1 MGNFRVDKL
10 IQESTFVPVLA
21 EARFT
26 WKQQGQNEEVC
37 SRLGKPISRKCQNVL
52 GKNSR

>member
-1 MGNFRVDKL
+1 MGNFRLDKL

-26 WKQQGQNEEVC
+26 RRQQEQNEEVC